1 MEFPTCSLSGNKS
14 FRDNLANN
22 WRLSISSVESLVCV
36 SNDRGVCV
44 CVIRVGMQLMWKLY
58 PLIYKWLH
66 RLITGMSLTHA
77 GTNEDF
83 I

>member
-36 SNDRGVCV
+36 SNDGGVCYSCWHAANV
-44 CVIRVGMQLMWKLY
+44 EAL
-58 PLIYKWLH
+58 
-66 RLITGMSLTHA
+66 STHLQVV
-77 GTNEDF
+77 TPPDYRHVTHTRWD
-83 I
+83 